1 MNLDS
6 LRSAAHETASF
17 LASSVHSMGLVWPGP
32 AADDGSGLMM
42 PALAGVAAAFTVA
55 LMLTLYFQTGY
66 RSYRDMIRHALVAAV
81 GLSLLAFVIYD
92 MRNAALAHIV
102 TRTAGPSTQFELHW
116 RQTTERAKAIAAEMN
131 QPTSRPSPEARQ
143 G

>member
-6 LRSAAHETASF
+6 IRNAAADAGHF
-17 LASSVHSMGLVWPGP
+17 LASSLQSTGIVWPDP
-32 AADDGSGLMM
+32 AAADASGLMM

-66 RSYRDMIRHALVAAV
+66 RSYREMIRHGLVAAV
-81 GLSLLAFVIYD
+81 ALSLLAVVIYD
-92 MRNAALAHIV
+92 MRNAALAHV
-102 TRTAGPSTQFELHW
+102 AARTAPAQFELQW
-116 RQTTERAKAIAAEMN
+116 QQTTARARALAAEME
-131 QPTSRPSPEARQ
+131 SRNVAGAHQ

>member
-6 LRSAAHETASF
+6 LSNAAHETAHF
-17 LASSVHSMGLVWPGP
+17 LASSVQSMGLVWPDP
-32 AADDGSGLMM
+32 TASDGSGLMM

-66 RSYRDMIRHALVAAV
+66 RSYREMIRHGLVTAIA
-81 GLSLLAFVIYD
+81 LSLLAVVIYD
-92 MRNAALAHIV
+92 MRNAALAHIAKAQP
-102 TRTAGPSTQFELHW
+102 RPAAQFELQW
-116 RQTTERAKAIAAEMN
+116 RETTERAKALAAEMGHTRSL
-131 QPTSRPSPEARQ
+131 PGTHQ